1 MLEGL
6 KKCFDINLNDYENI
20 NFSLEINKAVLG
32 AFVAIIVG
40 VIFLNAY
47 RGSMRF
53 MIMQLTR
60 HSATSEENAKTLKEL
75 GLSDSRML
83 KRILS
88 SDNLLTKTVERV
100 GAVKYD
106 YETYKKMSDKE
117 RKNAEKIDF
126 DVAKFYIKEDETS
139 RAAFILER
147 YVTSIT
153 RTLVSCLFVAIICG
167 CIIACMPGILNVV
180 NELLGNIKR

>member
-75 GLSDSRML
+75 
-83 KRILS
+83 
-88 SDNLLTKTVERV
+88 
-100 GAVKYD
+100 
-106 YETYKKMSDKE
+106 
-117 RKNAEKIDF
+117 
-126 DVAKFYIKEDETS
+126 
-139 RAAFILER
+139 
-147 YVTSIT
+147 
-153 RTLVSCLFVAIICG
+153 
-167 CIIACMPGILNVV
+167 
-180 NELLGNIKR
+180 